1 MERRKKI
8 VYSSVQFNSVA
19 QSCSTL
25 GDLMD
30 LQSTQ
35 TPLSMG
41 FSWQEHWSGL
51 PFPMNKE
58 EEFAKIQDTVNDS
71 INQIITII

>member
-1 MERRKKI
+1 M
-8 VYSSVQFNSVA
+8 SLLCA

-51 PFPMNKE
+51 PFPPQGELPNSE
-58 EEFAKIQDTVNDS
+58 IESVSLASPALAGEFFTLALPGKSLS
-71 INQIITII
+71 I